1 MLTTTLVAA
10 PPALCPLA
18 AKGTTRAPSVAL
30 SPHPTV
36 PVIPANL
43 NMRSKAQS
51 EVRASAE
58 LRTSATTFTPGEK
71 EHKTPIKTTGAA
83 AADEDEELCAWLRQ
97 KASLTQRA
105 VDKALPKLHEEDVY
119 DLDGLHALHSLD
131 SLEDVFS
138 RVVALQVANALDK
151 LTISNQEPAGLTTPR
166 PRAATMAAVPGT
178 AVRGI
183 DFDAAPHSQQPE
195 AAAENDKE
203 PASLPEPTRSGGE
216 GGSLGEEVEQAE
228 PPTTQCNRNWEMPP
242 NPPTASA
249 ARTPAPAPAEPSRA
263 EAPATSPPPVDSQPT
278 PPPFKFDANWEVPSS
293 KGPPFKF
300 EVPLTFDSSSQP
312 DWQSRRQADPCTR
325 QSMTA
330 TFLRESQEELET
342 LLATEQSIKDFS
354 SWQLGYQQ
362 EERRKTRPGPW
373 PDARLPY
380 EWRYGERAWRA
391 LELYDRWLRG
401 EVLEAGEEGVYEDA
415 SIECTKSGGCARQSS
430 STTSSRRRCAT
441 SCASATLTASWA
453 KWTGRCFPECGWAR
467 PRLSTRASQSRAST
481 TGLRLPCTT
490 SSRQARAW
498 TAGSATATLAGSSDE
513 SPANRPRHR
522 RGSCG

>member
-1 MLTTTLVAA
+1 MPGPQACNCNVNLWPAVLTTTLVAA

-51 EVRASAE
+51 EVRATAE
-58 LRTSATTFTPGEK
+58 LRASVTTFTPGEK

-83 AADEDEELCAWLRQ
+83 AADEDEELCAWLQ
-97 KASLTQRA
+97 HKASLTQRA
-105 VDKALPKLHEEDVY
+105 VDKALPRLHDEDVY

-131 SLEDVFS
+131 SLGEVFS

-249 ARTPAPAPAEPSRA
+249 AKTSAPAPAEPSRA
-263 EAPATSPPPVDSQPT
+263 GAPATSPPAVDFQP
-278 PPPFKFDANWEVPSS
+278 PISGNNSD
-293 KGPPFKF
+293 G
-300 EVPLTFDSSSQP
+300 QP
-312 DWQSRRQADPCTR
+312 GA
-325 QSMTA
+325 
-330 TFLRESQEELET
+330 
-342 LLATEQSIKDFS
+342 
-354 SWQLGYQQ
+354 
-362 EERRKTRPGPW
+362 
-373 PDARLPY
+373 
-380 EWRYGERAWRA
+380 
-391 LELYDRWLRG
+391 
-401 EVLEAGEEGVYEDA
+401 
-415 SIECTKSGGCARQSS
+415 
-430 STTSSRRRCAT
+430 
-441 SCASATLTASWA
+441 
-453 KWTGRCFPECGWAR
+453 
-467 PRLSTRASQSRAST
+467 
-481 TGLRLPCTT
+481 
-490 SSRQARAW
+490 
-498 TAGSATATLAGSSDE
+498 
-513 SPANRPRHR
+513 
-522 RGSCG
+522 